1 MLLCKLKMNY
11 AVRQWILIKSY
22 WFINYFFYFKG
33 KPENL
38 AIDDNESIV
47 ENIIEEVEEEQYIK
61 PLELDVIDEELLS
74 VEDVNEE
81 FMDENMEMGEEG
93 EEEDLLT
100 DLKTELEEED
110 ESQIK
115 KKKESEESFLSLPV
129 TKLCTVVKLKNKF
142 NFFDRISQTKKI
154 LMRVKSDNIKYFIT
168 VIFYLIII
176 LNNFCNL

>member
-1 MLLCKLKMNY
+1 
-11 AVRQWILIKSY
+11 
-22 WFINYFFYFKG
+22 
-33 KPENL
+33 
-38 AIDDNESIV
+38 
-47 ENIIEEVEEEQYIK
+47 
-61 PLELDVIDEELLS
+61 LS